1 MDQLISTSNV
11 QVLNQDSVS
20 VKTSA
25 KTSLFKRFISWC
37 DAQNANKFLWLGISL
52 FGNIGAMLPITLFAI
67 YLAGND
73 FNLWIV
79 ALCANVP
86 VLALN
91 LAAQP
96 PKVTLPTLLIAS
108 FVNLSLIIYGL
119 LVFSLR

>member
-1 MDQLISTSNV
+1 MDQLISPTNI
-11 QVLNQDSVS
+11 QIFNQDTVT
-20 VKTSA
+20 VKAPA
-25 KTSLFKRFISWC
+25 KAKFFKRFFAWC
-37 DAQNANKFLWLGISL
+37 EVQEESRFLWLGIAL

-79 ALCANVP
+79 ALSANVP

-96 PKVTLPTLLIAS
+96 PKVTLPTLLFA
-108 FVNLSLIIYGL
+108 SLIN
-119 LVFSLR
+119 VSLIVYCMSIFFLK